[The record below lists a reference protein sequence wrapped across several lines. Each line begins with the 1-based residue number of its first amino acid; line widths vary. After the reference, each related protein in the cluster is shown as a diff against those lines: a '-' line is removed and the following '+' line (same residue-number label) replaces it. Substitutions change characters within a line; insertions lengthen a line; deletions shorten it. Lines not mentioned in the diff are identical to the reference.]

1 MKYAKI
7 VLNNIAQVLL
17 LQNPWT
23 GLFILIG
30 LFLGSWK
37 VGLIALIAS
46 IIALLLAKQTNY
58 SEAEITAGLAGFNP
72 VLTGIALTIFLTS
85 EWYSWVFVIIAILI
99 TMPIG
104 SAVREFLKPFGVPML
119 TIPYVFIS
127 SSVLLTSFQFQ
138 HVDADID
145 ILPNT
150 VKEIVFSEYN
160 VHFISAFLSGFSE
173 IFLLDN
179 VMAGILIL
187 IGIFI
192 ASRKAGLLS
201 IGANLLG
208 LGIDLMF
215 GANHDQINAG
225 LFGYNVVLTV
235 LALGVA
241 FETRINRYISIALGI
256 LLTIMLHA
264 GLTTLLTPF
273 GLPVF
278 TLPFIIAT
286 WIMLFAGTR
295 MQEQQ
300 IDESLENQNGK

>member
-150 VKEIVFSEYN
+150 VKEIVFSEHN

-278 TLPFIIAT
+278 TLPFIVAT

>member
-150 VKEIVFSEYN
+150 VKKIVFSEHN

>member
-150 VKEIVFSEYN
+150 VKEIVFSEHN
-160 VHFISAFLSGFSE
+160 VHFISAFL
-173 IFLLDN
+173 
-179 VMAGILIL
+179 
-187 IGIFI
+187 
-192 ASRKAGLLS
+192 
-201 IGANLLG
+201 
-208 LGIDLMF
+208 
-215 GANHDQINAG
+215 
-225 LFGYNVVLTV
+225 
-235 LALGVA
+235 
-241 FETRINRYISIALGI
+241 
-256 LLTIMLHA
+256 
-264 GLTTLLTPF
+264 
-273 GLPVF
+273 
-278 TLPFIIAT
+278 
-286 WIMLFAGTR
+286 
-295 MQEQQ
+295 
-300 IDESLENQNGK
+300 